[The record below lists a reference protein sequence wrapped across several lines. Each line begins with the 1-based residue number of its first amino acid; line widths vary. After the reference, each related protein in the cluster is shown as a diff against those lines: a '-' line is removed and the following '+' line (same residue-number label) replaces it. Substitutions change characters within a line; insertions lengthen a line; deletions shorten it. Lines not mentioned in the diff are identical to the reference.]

1 MTNVIKERDI
11 EKYLV
16 KRVKEIG
23 GEIRKVK
30 WIGRKSAP
38 DRIIFYYGVY
48 FVELKR
54 PGEYLNPSQQ
64 REYIRL
70 TQLKA
75 DVRCITT
82 IQEVDDFIDDIW
94 IDDLWT

>member
-1 MTNVIKERDI
+1 MRESDI

-16 KRVKEIG
+16 KKVKEIG
-23 GEIRKVK
+23 GECRKVK

-38 DRIIFYYGVY
+38 DRLVVFNGVY
-48 FVELKR
+48 FIELKR
-54 PGEYLNPSQQ
+54 PGKYLNPSQQ

-70 TQLKA
+70 TQLNA

-82 IQEVDDFIDDIW
+82 IEEVDEFINEIYP
-94 IDDLWT
+94 